1 MADVHFLPGAS
12 ADDGYTFNNPDTF
25 YNNET
30 YNYMGGTTAVRI
42 HEAFNRYVN
51 VTIPKGATIDYAYF
65 DYLLYSSET
74 GTSRLRVYG
83 CDEDNSAAVTSRSD
97 YTSKTVTTAYSD
109 WDVTCPIDYDWQ
121 DGPEIT
127 DIIQEIIDR
136 PNWASGNAIQL
147 LIKWRADG
155 LTCRGSQFDST
166 NDDTWLYITYHVDQT
181 ITQPDDINVTATA
194 KVPTVTAS
202 SKPIVTGPANTNIE
216 VKTPTLS
223 LDSNIVVGQV
233 ANINIACPTPTIIG
247 DSNVSVGQVANV
259 NVEVLLGGIK
269 RVVDVGEVANI
280 NLLGLNPSLVLDSNI
295 AMPLINVGLQ
305 GYISDTVQDFSVID
319 VRFRAWP
326 PNVEASYYPPVYVP
340 PVTIDN
346 DYLYRSRV
354 ETFKYELLTL
364 QGGIYKSA
372 GFIDNYVESAN
383 VSIDFTRDIISTA
396 NINIRNNTSIN
407 YLTDLIKPWYVIND
421 TYEFPMG
428 VFMLM
433 SPKKHSNGILVD
445 RPIQCYDLLLALEQ
459 DKTLVSTAYAAGS
472 NVVDLIEALIASVGT
487 WAKYNIVDSSE
498 VLAEDVNYE
507 LGKSKLF
514 IINSLLNMI
523 NYYPLWCDG
532 SGVYRGIPWTETA
545 NITHEFIDNEFSLY
559 ESGIELDLDYTQ
571 MYNRVVII
579 NNQLNEDT
587 APLYKVWTFENEG
600 LSSHPF
606 SYTSIGRYVTK
617 IFNSEAV
624 SQSYVDLR
632 ARREMLKMLEIE
644 ESINYNHVFVSNRI
658 EDGLPWQGDGYRFK
672 NVLLDVDSI
681 YKIESLNIP
690 LTAGGLISSRIKRIR
705 STY

>member
-1 MADVHFLPGAS
+1 MADVYFVPGAS
-12 ADDGYTFNNPDTF
+12 ADDGYTFTSPDTF

-30 YNYMGGTTAVRI
+30 WNYMGGVAATRK

-51 VTIPKGATIDYAYF
+51 VTIPPGATIDYAYF
-65 DYLLYSSET
+65 DYLLYSGET
-74 GTSRLRVYG
+74 GTSYLRVYG

-97 YTSKTVTTAYSD
+97 YTSKAVTTAYSD
-109 WDVTCPIDYDWQ
+109 WDVVCPIDDWQ

-136 PNWASGNAIQL
+136 PGWASGNAIQL

-155 LTCRGSQFDST
+155 ITSRGSQWDST
-166 NDDTWLYITYHVDQT
+166 NDDTWLYITYHVDKTVQA
-181 ITQPDDINVTATA
+181 DDINVTTTA
-194 KVPTVTAS
+194 KVPIITSS
-202 SKPIVTGPANTNIE
+202 SKPSVTGPADTNIA
-216 VKTPTLS
+216 TNIPTLS
-223 LDSNIVVGQV
+223 LSSKIIVSQV
-233 ANINIACPTPTIIG
+233 ATATI
-247 DSNVSVGQVANV
+247 QANDIT
-259 NVEVLLGGIK
+259 LSG
-269 RVVDVGEVANI
+269 
-280 NLLGLNPSLVLDSNI
+280 NLSAVIQIPV
-295 AMPLINVGLQ
+295 INVGLQ
-305 GYISDTVQDFSVID
+305 GYISDTVKDFNIID
-319 VRFRAWP
+319 IRFRAWSP
-326 PNVEASYYPPVYVP
+326 TVEACYYPPVYVP

-346 DYLYRSRV
+346 EFLYRSRV

-364 QGGIYKSA
+364 QGGFYKSA
-372 GFIDNYVESAN
+372 GFIDNYVEGAN
-383 VSIDFTRDIISTA
+383 VSIDFSRDIISTA
-396 NINIRNNTSIN
+396 NINIRNNTEIN
-407 YLTDLIKPWYVIND
+407 YLTDLIKPWYVINN
-421 TYEFPMG
+421 TYEYPMG
-428 VFMLM
+428 TFMLM
-433 SPKKHSNGILVD
+433 SPKKQSNGILVN

-459 DKTLVSTAYAAGS
+459 DKTLVSVAYAAGS
-472 NVVDLIEALIASVGT
+472 NIVDLIESLIASVGT

-545 NITHEFIDNEFSLY
+545 NITHEFIDNQFSLY
-559 ESGIELDLDYTQ
+559 ESGIELDLDYTN

-587 APLYKVWTFENEG
+587 APLYKVWTFEDEG
-600 LSSHPF
+600 LSNHPF
-606 SYTSIGRYVTK
+606 SYTSISRYVTK

-632 ARREMLKMLEIE
+632 ARREMLKMLEVE
-644 ESINYNHVFVSNRI
+644 ESINYNHVFVSSRF

-672 NVLLDVDSI
+672 NTLLDVDSI

-690 LTAGGLISSRIKRIR
+690 LKAGGLISSKIKRIR